1 MLSLIVQVL
10 LQDVDL
16 SIQMQAVQ
24 QEIDYVKA
32 QQERNEQDLT
42 IAEQAADEAR
52 VGFLRKCLE
61 QLNRQLSS
69 LREKENILLQGQA
82 SGQHC
87 LPCYILPPLGWV
99 ACTRLFVCVRKA
111 PDHMEFC

>member
-1 MLSLIVQVL
+1 
-10 LQDVDL
+10 
-16 SIQMQAVQ
+16 MQAVQ

-61 QLNRQLSS
+61 EPAAVTS
-69 LREKENILLQGQA
+69 A
-82 SGQHC
+82 
-87 LPCYILPPLGWV
+87 
-99 ACTRLFVCVRKA
+99 
-111 PDHMEFC
+111 